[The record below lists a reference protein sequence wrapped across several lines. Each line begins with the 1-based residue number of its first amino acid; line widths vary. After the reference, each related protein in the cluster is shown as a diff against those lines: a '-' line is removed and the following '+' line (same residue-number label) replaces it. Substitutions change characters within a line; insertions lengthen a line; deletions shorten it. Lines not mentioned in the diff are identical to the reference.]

1 MRKFIAALILVA
13 IAAVPIAYAMISD
26 MANDVR
32 IVNGIKENK
41 TLSAK
46 AISEERNKMYKN
58 VCKIYF
64 EQSYIGKITTGK
76 NQAWC
81 EDYKDK
87 M

>member
-1 MRKFIAALILVA
+1 MRKIIAVTLVA
-13 IAAVPIAYAMISD
+13 IAAAPVAYAVISD

-32 IVNGIKENK
+32 IVRDINASK

-46 AISEERNKMYKN
+46 AISEERDKMYKN

-64 EQSYIGKITTGK
+64 EQSYIGKITTGR

-81 EDYKDK
+81 EDYKDL